1 MTCILIPYIASHYS
15 RPQMQ
20 HKGDLTSTYEGA
32 VTGEGG
38 GEGGGGGGGSDATW
52 EAGCETLERQREG
65 LQVLTEIVM

>member
-20 HKGDLTSTYEGA
+20 HKGDLTSTYEGT

-38 GEGGGGGGGSDATW
+38 GEGGEGSDATW
-52 EAGCETLERQREG
+52 EAVCEALERQREG